1 MSIMDEALRAAAAE
15 CDAKDARIRELEAAL
30 GKCLEYIDLDNE
42 TPIFVCDAWDL
53 LKGTV
58 AETPEAMH
66 ARIRELENAV
76 RWACGE
82 IGDFPGEDTSK
93 GRYHWRRELRL
104 RAGVPFVPPSE
115 TITDGHAT
123 SCTVHRSPTICDC
136 GKGFSDQSKAES

>member
-1 MSIMDEALRAAAAE
+1 M
-15 CDAKDARIRELEAAL
+15 DARIMEGVIGDAEARLAAVREWGQGQSAKAAAL
-30 GKCLEYIDLDNE
+30 
-42 TPIFVCDAWDL
+42 DAVV
-53 LKGTV
+53 TNQ
-58 AETPEAMH
+58 A

-115 TITDGHAT
+115 TI
-123 SCTVHRSPTICDC
+123 
-136 GKGFSDQSKAES
+136 AEPK